1 MQKQRPPP
9 AWRSAPAAGSGF
21 RERFSKRA
29 EYDKIA
35 LDKTKRRPAFWQPKQ
50 NSGSWQSRAVRSTIF
65 IPASGIWCGGRWR
78 LRPSCWQQGRTKR
91 PPCWTERPRA
101 LSSSSWRRVP
111 SRFLAPGAWSSC
123 RRSTQALTATKTWTS
138 SARRWAVWKTP
149 WWCWA
154 PCLTWNAIS
163 SNWASGRKSSS
174 TSAKSWALPR
184 NWPNPSPMS

>member
-1 MQKQRPPP
+1 MATETKLRQLAEQGC
-9 AWRSAPAAGSGF
+9 AVYYFYSS
-21 RERFSKRA
+21 ERYLVR
-29 EYDKIA
+29 
-35 LDKTKRRPAFWQPKQ
+35 
-50 NSGSWQSRAVRSTIF
+50 RAVAA
-65 IPASGIWCGGRWR
+65 ASQ
-78 LRPSCWQQGRTKR
+78 LLAQGRTKR

-163 SNWASGRKSSS
+163 SSWASGRKSSS

-184 NWPNPSPMS
+184 SWPNPSPMS